1 MRSLRRDALPRAD
14 SWGAWLCAVGMAAA
28 VCFPFVGRG
37 FVLSYDLV
45 FPPSFAVGAHGLGLD
60 GSVPRSVPADF
71 LVALA
76 AHLVSPWLLEQAIVV
91 GVLLAGAVGAWR
103 LAPAE
108 TVPGAAA
115 TAVLYTWNAYLAERL
130 GQGHWSLLV
139 GWAALPWLVRHL
151 LRAAGDV
158 GARRKHLAA
167 TVVVLGVGAASAPTA
182 GVLTTGLVLALL
194 VALPFS
200 AGERATVAVGALLLN
215 ATWWLPGALSSAE
228 LSPAR
233 AGVDAFAVRA
243 ESSLGSVASALSYG
257 GIWTGLVVP
266 ASRSGVASVALG
278 CVLVA
283 AAVFGVRGQRRAW
296 GTRPTVALWT
306 LGAVGLILALGSAVP
321 TGRDL
326 SASLVAHVPGLG
338 ILRDAQKWLMWWLLP
353 TALAFGSGL
362 EALTARM
369 ADPSRRF
376 VLGLGVVAPLCALP
390 GLGAGVGGQLRPSH
404 WPDDFA
410 TAATVVDG
418 QRADGGV
425 LVLPW
430 HAFRSWPWNDG
441 RAVLDP
447 WQRMVSRD
455 VVVRDDLELVGSVVP
470 GEDPAAARVSA
481 LGDSPGA
488 DQLRTLG
495 IRYVVVDK
503 ETAGQ
508 DAASTTPPAG
518 RQLYDS
524 GRLSVI
530 DLGPVTADV
539 RKPRAR
545 TLVWATD
552 VVAAGSW
559 AIAVGFVTRRPT
571 RLLALAKPKRSG
583 EDNR

>member
-1 MRSLRRDALPRAD
+1 
-14 SWGAWLCAVGMAAA
+14 MAAA

-45 FPPSFAVGAHGLGLD
+45 FPPSLAVSAHGLGLD

-71 LVALA
+71 LVAIA
-76 AHLVSPWLLEQAIVV
+76 AHVVSPWLLEQAILV

-108 TVPGAAA
+108 TLPGAAA
-115 TAVLYTWNAYLAERL
+115 TAVLYTWNAFLAERL

-139 GWAALPWLVRHL
+139 GWAALPWLARHL
-151 LRAAGDV
+151 LRAAGDDDP
-158 GARRKHLAA
+158 RRNHLAA
-167 TVVVLGVGAASAPTA
+167 ALVVLGVAAASAPTA

-200 AGERATVAVGALLLN
+200 AGERVTVAAGALLFN
-215 ATWWLPGALSSAE
+215 ATWWVPGVLSSAE
-228 LSPAR
+228 LSSAR
-233 AGVDAFAVRA
+233 AGVDAFALRA
-243 ESSLGSVASALSYG
+243 ESSLGSVASAVSYG
-257 GIWTGLVVP
+257 GIWNGLVVP
-266 ASRSGVASVALG
+266 ASRSGAASVALG

-283 AAVFGVRGQRRAW
+283 AAVFGVRGQQRAW
-296 GTRPTVALWT
+296 GTRPTVALWA
-306 LGAVGLILALGSAVP
+306 LGGVGLIVALASA
-321 TGRDL
+321 TSAGRDL
-326 SASLVAHVPGLG
+326 SASLVAQVPGLG
-338 ILRDAQKWLMWWLLP
+338 LLRDAQKWLMWWLLP

-369 ADPSRRF
+369 ADPARRF
-376 VLGLGVVAPLCALP
+376 ALGLGVVAPLCALP
-390 GLGAGVGGQLRPSH
+390 GLAAGVGGQLRPSH
-404 WPDDFA
+404 WPDDFV
-410 TAATVVDG
+410 TAAKVVDG
-418 QRADGGV
+418 QRAHGGV

-430 HAFRSWPWNDG
+430 HAFRSWSWNDG

-470 GEDPAAARVSA
+470 GEDPAAARMSA
-481 LGDSPGA
+481 LGGHPGA

-508 DAASTTPPAG
+508 DAASTAPPAG
-518 RQLYDS
+518 KALYDS

-545 TLVWATD
+545 ALVWAAD
-552 VVAAGSW
+552 VLAAGCW
-559 AIAVGFVTRRPT
+559 ALAAGFVTRRSS
-571 RLLALAKPKRSG
+571 RLLALAKSKRSG
-583 EDNR
+583 EGNR